1 MIAITSAITGHQ
13 KGTKLVTPGI
23 NNRSFAGIGSSGGE
37 VALSMALKIKRSITP
52 NITIKHNHIE
62 NSPNPLQNRLYF
74 EILSKKILPFL
85 VLIISMKPN
94 TLVAS
99 QLSKVP
105 LFSRVINPQYQITIN
120 MAPQIGSPR
129 R

>member
-1 MIAITSAITGHQ
+1 MAIISVITGHQ
-13 KGTKLVTPGI
+13 NGTKLVTPGI
-23 NNRSFAGIGSSGGE
+23 NKRSLAGMGSSGGE
-37 VALSMALKIKRSITP
+37 KADSMALKIRRNITP

-62 NSPNPLQNRLYF
+62 NSPNPLQNFLYF
-74 EILSKKILPFL
+74 ETLSRITLPFF
-85 VLIISMKPN
+85 VLIIKMKPK

-99 QLSKVP
+99 QLSSVP
-105 LFSRVINPQYQITIN
+105 LFSRVISAEYQIIII